1 MTSSW
6 IVSVVILFA
15 GKLTLAGLASKA
27 TFRFCRL
34 GGYVPAWIAAYFAG
48 MMLVAVL
55 WALSGVNP

>member
-1 MTSSW
+1 MTTSW

-27 TFRFCRL
+27 TYRFVRL
-34 GGYVPAWIAAYFAG
+34 GGWVPAWVAAYIAG
-48 MMLVAVL
+48 MMLVSVL